1 MYKDFVKLLQ
11 TNDHLTDQQLKVKV
25 NKYIQRLELSIFL
38 NYFNTFKGEYYFEN
52 DILIEGGQKG
62 TLSNETS
69 YTEIREY
76 RTEYHLVKFYF
87 ITRCYSDYLLSICN
101 EIQKEDEKPDVV
113 IM

>member
-1 MYKDFVKLLQ
+1 M
-11 TNDHLTDQQLKVKV
+11 
-25 NKYIQRLELSIFL
+25 
-38 NYFNTFKGEYYFEN
+38 
-52 DILIEGGQKG
+52 
-62 TLSNETS
+62 SNETT